1 MAPTAPKK
9 RNSMRAKA
17 SQAGSGVYAPPKHRE
32 GAVISDSF
40 IESKRDKRTIK
51 HSAFVNRIEK
61 ANAKPLKRRRPNKK
75 LATTLQSLADA
86 LPDFEGEGL
95 EKVSRGEG
103 GKIKHKSMKSRPG
116 ATKKREKLE
125 AMERERFGKNMA
137 QLAVVAEEKPKGATV
152 VEGQEVPATSGTA
165 NRWAALRAF
174 ISQTM
179 EQKEEFRKA

>member
-17 SQAGSGVYAPPKHRE
+17 SQAGSGIHVPPVHRE

-40 IESKRDKRTIK
+40 IESKKDKRTIK

-61 ANAKPLKRRRPNKK
+61 GNSKPLKRRRPNKK
-75 LATTLQSLADA
+75 LVTTLESLADA

-95 EKVSRGEG
+95 EKISRGES
-103 GKIKHKSMKSRPG
+103 GKIKQKSMKSRPG

-137 QLAVVAEEKPKGATV
+137 QLAGVTEEKPKDITAA
-152 VEGQEVPATSGTA
+152 EGQEVPAASGTA
-165 NRWAALRAF
+165 SRWAALRGF

-179 EQKEEFRKA
+179 EQKEEFKKP